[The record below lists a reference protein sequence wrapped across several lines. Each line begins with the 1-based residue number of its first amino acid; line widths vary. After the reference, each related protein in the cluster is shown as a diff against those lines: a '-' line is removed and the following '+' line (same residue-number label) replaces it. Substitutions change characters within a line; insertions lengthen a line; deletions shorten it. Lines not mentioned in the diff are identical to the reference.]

1 MKIMFRESCLFCV
14 SKHIAQ
20 AIILMQEAYAGYPLH
35 RWLAVGH
42 LAEAEAESQDE
53 FPDLAIRIRET
64 RCVLMGQELS
74 DKEKS
79 LMELLQLARSLAERV
94 NGHSDETGLR
104 GIREG
109 RNKR

>member
-14 SKHIAQ
+14 SKHISQ
-20 AIILMQEAYAGYPLH
+20 AIVLMQEAYAGYPLH

-53 FPDLAIRIRET
+53 FPDLAIVIRET
-64 RCVLMGQELS
+64 RCVLMCQEPS
-74 DKEKS
+74 DCAKS
-79 LMELLQLARSLAERV
+79 LMDLLQMARDEAEKV
-94 NGHSDETGLR
+94 NGHSDETSLR

-109 RNKR
+109 RNK